1 MKQQIVHLWKSSNK
15 RTLFMVGLV
24 LLIWIVFNWLS
35 GGYILRAE
43 NLANLFRQVTVVA
56 ILATAMTLI
65 IVAGH
70 IDLSVGSALGMMG
83 ALAAALIAKMG
94 LDPVLSIMLILCLGF
109 GVGCMHGAL
118 TFYLNMPA
126 FVVTLGGLIA
136 YRGITQYVAR
146 ESIPLRTPWIKAI
159 AQNTIPDWLAVALL
173 VLVLAVLLISILKM
187 RADHK
192 KAGLGVDPLW
202 IDVTKYIATAAVMAL
217 LVGLLIS
224 GNGVPIEFVLF
235 LSIAFI
241 VSLIAKFTRFGH
253 YVYAIGGNKQAAF
266 YSGISIARNTVLV
279 FGLMGLLSA
288 VAGIVTIA
296 ELNAAAPDIGEL
308 KELEAIGACVIG
320 GTSLMGGSGVI
331 GMSVMGALIMASI
344 KNGMS
349 MVGIVAQTQKV
360 ILGALLVVAV
370 ALDQWSRRRK

>member
-320 GTSLMGGSGVI
+320 GTSLMGGTGVI

>member
-1 MKQQIVHLWKSSNK
+1 MKQQLVHLWKSSNK

-94 LDPVLSIMLILCLGF
+94 LDPVVSIALILCLGF

-159 AQNTIPDWLAVALL
+159 AQNTIPDWLAIALL
-173 VLVLAVLLISILKM
+173 AAVLAVILISIFKT

-192 KAGLGVDPLW
+192 KAGLAVDPLW
-202 IDVTKYIATAAVMAL
+202 IDVTKYIATAVVMAL

>member
-320 GTSLMGGSGVI
+320 GPSLRGGSGVI